1 MGLWRDILKVMWEVL
16 GPSVSWGL
24 NSFVALSR
32 LGATD
37 LSWGRLPGPF
47 LQSCYSSLYEQT
59 PLEGRAVH
67 AGSRHLTTLPDSSSP
82 MALSTFPPGVLEVKK
97 GN

>member
-1 MGLWRDILKVMWEVL
+1 MEGHSQGYVRSAGPFSQL
-16 GPSVSWGL
+16 GSG
-24 NSFVALSR
+24 FFCGFSR

-37 LSWGRLPGPF
+37 LSWGGLPGPF
-47 LQSCYSSLYEQT
+47 LQSCHSSLYEQT

-82 MALSTFPPGVLEVKK
+82 HGPFDISSSWCP
-97 GN
+97 